1 MYDNMS
7 YFNRVLNFTP
17 EANMEIEIYKLEQLG
32 LGKAPFRMVGFWQMP
47 MPANYA
53 DNPAAYNNIMNMA
66 PRGISIG
73 SSAICGVGIINHYI
87 IESADNQR
95 HAVGCDCVLKIN
107 NKKLTTEIKELQRKA
122 RQEKKEAERRAKAEA
137 YEAELQAQKEKNG
150 GLTDYELGL
159 KKAKEA
165 QALANAPKIELLS
178 SLVWELKDGN
188 GGFCDSIAK
197 GMEKGFLQPGRGLA
211 IACDILAKKRGRAN
225 SKAYKAR
232 YQEVEEIFEKVL
244 TM

>member
-1 MYDNMS
+1 
-7 YFNRVLNFTP
+7 
-17 EANMEIEIYKLEQLG
+17 MEIEIYKLEQLG

-73 SSAICGVGIINHYI
+73 SCAICGVGIINHYI

-107 NKKLTTEIKELQRKA
+107 NKKLTTEIKELQRIA
-122 RQEKKEAERRAKAEA
+122 RQEKKEAERKAKAEA
-137 YEAELQAQKEKNG
+137 YEAEFQAQKEKNG
-150 GLTDYELGL
+150 GLTDYELEL
-159 KKAKEA
+159 KQYKEAKE
-165 QALANAPKIELLS
+165 LADAPKIVLLS
-178 SLVWELKDGN
+178 GLSAELEDGN
-188 GGFCDSIAK
+188 NGFCDSVAK
-197 GMEKGFLQPGRGLA
+197 SMREGKLPAGRGLT
-211 IACDILAKKRGRAN
+211 IVCDILAKKAGRAN